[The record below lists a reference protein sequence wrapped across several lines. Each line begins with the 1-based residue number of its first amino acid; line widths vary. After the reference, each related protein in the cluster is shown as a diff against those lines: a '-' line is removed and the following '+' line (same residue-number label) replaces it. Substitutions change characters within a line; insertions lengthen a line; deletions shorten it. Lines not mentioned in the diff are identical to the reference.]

1 MGLDYKFGR
10 GVSDDKASWFVLLS
24 LKKMIKLTWEQMA
37 IGNEAESRLVCE
49 DSECTLFEGVTSI
62 SI

>member
-24 LKKMIKLTWEQMA
+24 LKENDKTYVGTDGYWK
-37 IGNEAESRLVCE
+37 
-49 DSECTLFEGVTSI
+49 
-62 SI
+62 